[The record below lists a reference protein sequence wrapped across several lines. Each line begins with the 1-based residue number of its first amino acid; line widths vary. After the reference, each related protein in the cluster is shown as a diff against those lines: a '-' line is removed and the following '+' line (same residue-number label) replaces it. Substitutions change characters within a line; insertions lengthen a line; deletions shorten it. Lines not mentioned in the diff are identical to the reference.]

1 MAIQPEK
8 TPLTEAELES
18 IRLSKE
24 KKRREEMER
33 QEKEALFDLESETE
47 SPDVYDEDLDEN
59 INQDVIEL

>member
-1 MAIQPEK
+1 
-8 TPLTEAELES
+8 
-18 IRLSKE
+18 
-24 KKRREEMER
+24 MER